1 MIMLEYSVHEIEQCK
16 SVVLSLDKPDCL
28 HVSDSV
34 EAGAREID
42 CFNNLTEMKM
52 AV

>member
-1 MIMLEYSVHEIEQCK
+1 MLEYSVHDVQQCK
-16 SVVLSLDKPDCL
+16 SVVQSMGKPDCL
-28 HVSDSV
+28 HASDSV